1 MSSGHPGLTNDF
13 HEKGSSFN
21 WSTENLKE
29 IEIIKSKYPT
39 DRVQS
44 AVMPLLYL
52 AQKQNDN
59 WLSSECIEKISE
71 TLNMPKIRVA
81 EVASFYSMFNL
92 KPVGKNLIQICRTS
106 PCWLR
111 GSNKITSA
119 ICNSTKCDINQT
131 SDDGLFTVV
140 EVECLGACSNGPMI
154 QINDDFYE
162 DLNEKNTKEII
173 ENIKNNK
180 PNKVGSQTGRSSSEN
195 AE

>member
-13 HEKGSSFN
+13 QEKGSPFN
-21 WSTENLKE
+21 WSPENLKE
-29 IEIIKSKYPT
+29 IELIKSKYPKE
-39 DRVQS
+39 RIQS

-52 AQKQNDN
+52 AQKQNNN

-92 KPVGKNLIQICRTS
+92 KPVGKNLVQICRTS

-111 GSNKITSA
+111 GSNKITNA

-131 SDDGLFTVV
+131 SDDGMFTVV

-180 PNKVGSQTGRSSSEN
+180 PNKIGSQIGRISSEN

>member
-13 HEKGSSFN
+13 QEKGSPFN
-21 WSTENLKE
+21 WSPENLKE
-29 IEIIKSKYPT
+29 IELIKSKYPKE
-39 DRVQS
+39 RIQS

-111 GSNKITSA
+111 GSNKITNA
-119 ICNSTKCDINQT
+119 ICNSTKCNINQT
-131 SDDGLFTVV
+131 SDDGMFTVV

-180 PNKVGSQTGRSSSEN
+180 PNKIGSQIGRISSEN

>member
-1 MSSGHPGLTNDF
+1 MLDIGDRYTHHYGHIGA
-13 HEKGSSFN
+13 
-21 WSTENLKE
+21 W
-29 IEIIKSKYPT
+29 
-39 DRVQS
+39 R
-44 AVMPLLYL
+44 
-52 AQKQNDN
+52 
-59 WLSSECIEKISE
+59 
-71 TLNMPKIRVA
+71 R
-81 EVASFYSMFNL
+81 
-92 KPVGKNLIQICRTS
+92 
-106 PCWLR
+106 PCR
-111 GSNKITSA
+111 GSNKITST

-131 SDDGLFTVV
+131 SDDGMFTVV

>member
-13 HEKGSSFN
+13 QEKGSPFN
-21 WSTENLKE
+21 WSPENLKE
-29 IEIIKSKYPT
+29 IELIKSKYPKE
-39 DRVQS
+39 RIQS

-92 KPVGKNLIQICRTS
+92 KPVGKNLVQICRTS

-111 GSNKITSA
+111 GSNKITNA
-119 ICNSTKCDINQT
+119 ICDSTKCDINQT
-131 SDDGLFTVV
+131 SDDGMFTVV

-180 PNKVGSQTGRSSSEN
+180 PNKIGSQIGRISSEN

>member
-1 MSSGHPGLTNDF
+1 MTAEYVD
-13 HEKGSSFN
+13 
-21 WSTENLKE
+21 
-29 IEIIKSKYPT
+29 
-39 DRVQS
+39 
-44 AVMPLLYL
+44 
-52 AQKQNDN
+52 
-59 WLSSECIEKISE
+59 
-71 TLNMPKIRVA
+71 TLNIGAGFMGQFEFTNAETAFAQAVELSPNNPYGQLDVA
-81 EVASFYSMFNL
+81 IAVL
-92 KPVGKNLIQICRTS
+92 
-106 PCWLR
+106 
-111 GSNKITSA
+111 
-119 ICNSTKCDINQT
+119 NQT

>member
-13 HEKGSSFN
+13 QEKGSPFN
-21 WSTENLKE
+21 WSVENLKE
-29 IEIIKSKYPT
+29 IEIIKSKYPIE
-39 DRVQS
+39 RVQS

-71 TLNMPKIRVA
+71 TLSMPKIRVA

-92 KPVGKNLIQICRTS
+92 RPVGKNLIQICRTS

-111 GSNKITSA
+111 GSNKITST

-154 QINDDFYE
+154 QINNDFYE

>member
-13 HEKGSSFN
+13 QEKGSPFN
-21 WSTENLKE
+21 WSPENLKE
-29 IEIIKSKYPT
+29 IELIKSKYPKE
-39 DRVQS
+39 RIQS

-52 AQKQNDN
+52 AQKQNNN

-71 TLNMPKIRVA
+71 TLNIPKIRVA

-92 KPVGKNLIQICRTS
+92 KPVGKNLVQICRTS

-111 GSNKITSA
+111 GSNKITNA
-119 ICNSTKCDINQT
+119 ICNSTKCNINQT
-131 SDDGLFTVV
+131 SDDGMFTVV

-180 PNKVGSQTGRSSSEN
+180 PNKIGSQIGRISSEN

>member
-13 HEKGSSFN
+13 QEKGSPFN
-21 WSTENLKE
+21 WSPENLKE
-29 IEIIKSKYPT
+29 IELIKSKYPKE
-39 DRVQS
+39 RIQS

-92 KPVGKNLIQICRTS
+92 KPVGKNLVQICRTS

-111 GSNKITSA
+111 GSNKITNA
-119 ICNSTKCDINQT
+119 ICNSTNCDINQT
-131 SDDGLFTVV
+131 SDDGMFTVV

-180 PNKVGSQTGRSSSEN
+180 PNKIGSQIGRISSEN

>member
-13 HEKGSSFN
+13 QEKGSPFN
-21 WSTENLKE
+21 WSPENLKE
-29 IEIIKSKYPT
+29 IELIKSKYPIE
-39 DRVQS
+39 RSQS

-92 KPVGKNLIQICRTS
+92 KPVGKNLVQICRTS

-111 GSNKITSA
+111 GSNKITNA
-119 ICNSTKCDINQT
+119 ICNSTKCTINQT
-131 SDDGLFTVV
+131 SDDGMFTVV

-180 PNKVGSQTGRSSSEN
+180 PNKIGSQIGRISSEN

>member
-13 HEKGSSFN
+13 QEKGSPFN
-21 WSTENLKE
+21 WSPENLKE
-29 IEIIKSKYPT
+29 IELIKSKYPKE
-39 DRVQS
+39 RIQS

-71 TLNMPKIRVA
+71 TLNIPKIRVA

-92 KPVGKNLIQICRTS
+92 KPVGKNLVQICRTS

-111 GSNKITSA
+111 GSNKITNA

-131 SDDGLFTVV
+131 SDDGMFTVV

-154 QINDDFYE
+154 QINDDYYE
-162 DLNEKNTKEII
+162 DLDEKNTKEII

-180 PNKVGSQTGRSSSEN
+180 PNKIGSQIGRISSEN

>member
-1 MSSGHPGLTNDF
+1 
-13 HEKGSSFN
+13 
-21 WSTENLKE
+21 
-29 IEIIKSKYPT
+29 
-39 DRVQS
+39 
-44 AVMPLLYL
+44 MPLLYL

-111 GSNKITSA
+111 GSNKITSI

>member
-13 HEKGSSFN
+13 QEKGSPFN
-21 WSTENLKE
+21 WSAENVKE
-29 IEIIKSKYPT
+29 IEIIKSKYPIE
-39 DRVQS
+39 RVQS

-92 KPVGKNLIQICRTS
+92 KPVGKNLVQICRTS

-111 GSNKITSA
+111 GSNKITNA

-131 SDDGLFTVV
+131 SDDGMFTVV

-180 PNKVGSQTGRSSSEN
+180 PNKIGSQIGRISSEN

>member
-13 HEKGSSFN
+13 QEKGSPFN
-21 WSTENLKE
+21 WSPENLKE
-29 IEIIKSKYPT
+29 IELIKSKYPKE
-39 DRVQS
+39 RIQS

-92 KPVGKNLIQICRTS
+92 KPVGKNLVQICRTS

-111 GSNKITSA
+111 GSNKITNA

-131 SDDGLFTVV
+131 SDDGMFTVV

-154 QINDDFYE
+154 KINDEFYE

-180 PNKVGSQTGRSSSEN
+180 PNKIGSQIGRISSEN

>member
-13 HEKGSSFN
+13 QENGSPFN
-21 WSTENLKE
+21 WSSENLKE
-29 IEIIKSKYPT
+29 IEIIKSKYPIE
-39 DRVQS
+39 RVQS

-71 TLNMPKIRVA
+71 TLNMPIIRVA

-111 GSNKITSA
+111 GSNKITST

>member
-13 HEKGSSFN
+13 QEKGSPFN
-21 WSTENLKE
+21 WNAENLKE
-29 IEIIKSKYPT
+29 IEIIKSKYPIE
-39 DRVQS
+39 RVQS

-59 WLSSECIEKISE
+59 WLSSECIEKISD